1 MLLMGLGAALLAS
14 ALYNLGS
21 ALQALDAREAPT
33 EEGLRLRLLAHLVL
47 HRRWVIGL
55 LLGALGFPL
64 QVVALANAPFVVVQ
78 PALAAGLLLL
88 LLIGSRMLGERVGAF
103 ELAAVLA
110 ICCGIALLAWGSPAH
125 AEVAR
130 SAVHTISVIGLCT
143 ALALAPFVLR
153 GGRFD
158 LTTLVIAG
166 SALGF
171 AASNIATKLVSDGL
185 GTGEFVVAGIWI
197 LVAAGT
203 GVAATVTEMTALQR
217 RPATIVVPISFGLQT
232 FLPILVEPLYLREDW
247 GTAAAGG
254 APLLLG
260 LVMVLAGALALTRT
274 RSVSGLVA
282 GVDEAERGAA
292 AVQPA

>member
-1 MLLMGLGAALLAS
+1 VAS
-14 ALYNLGS
+14 VLYNLGS
-21 ALQALDAREAPT
+21 ALQALDAREAPS
-33 EEGLRLRLLAHLVL
+33 EEGLHLKLLARLVR

-64 QVVALANAPFVVVQ
+64 QVAALANAPFVVVQ
-78 PALAAGLLLL
+78 PALAGGLLLL
-88 LLIGSRMLGERVGAF
+88 LLIGSRMLGERVGRY
-103 ELAAVLA
+103 EIAAVLA
-110 ICCGIALLAWGSPAH
+110 ISVGIALLAWGSPTH

-130 SAVHTISVIGLCT
+130 SAARIISVIGLCT

-158 LTTLVIAG
+158 FTTLVIAG

-171 AASNIATKLVSDGL
+171 AASNIATKLVSDGI
-185 GTGEFVVAGIWI
+185 GTGEFLVAGIWI

-247 GTAAAGG
+247 GTAAAAGV
-254 APLLLG
+254 PLLIG
-260 LVMVLAGALALTRT
+260 LLMVLAGALALTRT
-274 RSVSGLVA
+274 RSVSGLAA
-282 GVDEAERGAA
+282 GIDEAEYGLRAPQTA
-292 AVQPA
+292 